1 MLQDRN
7 LVSLP
12 LRLAHQRSASMT
24 TLTILKRFEFESQ
37 LSRSGVLAVDSTGD
51 EVFFIR
57 GAPSSIEQLL
67 VRGNIPKD
75 YRQVRVIFLFVTT

>member
-12 LRLAHQRSASMT
+12 LRLAHQKSASMT

-37 LSRSGVLAVDSTGD
+37 LLRSGVLAVDSAGD
-51 EVFFIR
+51 EVFFTR
-57 GAPSSIEQLL
+57 GAPSSIEQLIG
-67 VRGNIPKD
+67 RGNIPKD
-75 YRQVRVIFLFVTT
+75 YRQVKKILLLAGP